1 MKNETMKKYRS
12 FLKDDIRLETDFSRT
27 DQNLGKI
34 VPPIEKPC
42 HSNAKKIDLPSPD
55 SLKTIGEISVKEA
68 IAQRASRRKY
78 LDQPVTLEELSFLL
92 WATQG
97 VRKRTA
103 GAALRTVPSAGCR
116 HAFETYIA
124 VFNVEELP
132 KGIYRYLPLTH
143 QLVQESIPEHLE
155 EKMSEAAL
163 GQTFAASAAV
173 TFLWTVIPYRMEW
186 RYAEASYKVL
196 ALDAGH
202 VCQNL
207 YLACESI
214 GAGTCAIAA
223 YDQKKADTLLGI
235 DGDDEFVIYMS
246 PVGKN
251 K

>member
-1 MKNETMKKYRS
+1 MKNETKTTYRS

-27 DQNLGKI
+27 DQNLGKGM
-34 VPPIEKPC
+34 PPLEKPC
-42 HSNAKKIDLPSPD
+42 AINAKKIDLPSPE
-55 SLKTIGEISVKEA
+55 SWKTIGEISVKDA
-68 IAQRASRRKY
+68 IAQRASHRKY
-78 LDQPVTLEELSFLL
+78 SSQPVTLEELSFLL

-116 HAFETYIA
+116 HAFETYLA
-124 VFNVEELP
+124 VFNIDELS

-143 QLVQESIPEHLE
+143 QLVQESNPEHLE
-155 EKMSEAAL
+155 EKMADAAL
-163 GQTFAASAAV
+163 SQSFAASAAV
-173 TFLWTVIPYRMEW
+173 TFIWTVVPYSMEW

-196 ALDAGH
+196 AIDAGH

-223 YDQKKADTLLGI
+223 YDQKKADQLLGI

-246 PVGKN
+246 PVGKGL
-251 K
+251 

>member
-1 MKNETMKKYRS
+1 MKNETNKTYRS
-12 FLKDDIRLETDFSRT
+12 FLKDDIRLETDFSRS
-27 DQNLGKI
+27 DQNLGK
-34 VPPIEKPC
+34 VAPPIEKPC
-42 HSNAKKIDLPSPD
+42 PIDANKIDLPSPD
-55 SLKTIGEISVKEA
+55 SWKTVSEISVREA

-78 LDQPVTLEELSFLL
+78 SSQSVTLEELSFLL

-116 HAFETYIA
+116 HAFETYLA
-124 VFNVEELP
+124 VFNVEGLP

-143 QLVQESIPEHLE
+143 QLVHESTPEHLE
-155 EKMSEAAL
+155 EKMTAAAL
-163 GQTFAASAAV
+163 GQTFAGSAAV
-173 TFLWTVIPYRMEW
+173 TFIWTVIPYRMEW

-223 YDQKKADTLLGI
+223 YDQKKSDQLLGI

-246 PVGKN
+246 PVGKD